1 MLSLMGVAQSL
12 AETDLHAW
20 IVAQAWLWPA
30 LEIGHFVGLTLLI
43 GGLLVVDLSILGGAD
58 QTSLRRF
65 YRLLPLVLVGFAL
78 NLATG
83 ILFCY
88 GDPFRYAANMGF
100 QLKIL
105 VMLAAGINASYHHW
119 RLTPLLLN
127 SCGVS
132 RVGYS
137 AAAKVSAALS
147 LACWFSVLLLGRLIP
162 YVGTG

>member
-1 MLSLMGVAQSL
+1 MLSLMRVAQSL
-12 AETDLHAW
+12 ADTDLHTW

-43 GGLLVVDLSILGGAD
+43 GGLLVVDLSVLRGAD
-58 QTSLRRF
+58 QTSLRRI
-65 YRLLPLVLVGFAL
+65 YCLLPLVLVGFAL

-83 ILFCY
+83 ILFCF
-88 GDPFRYAANMGF
+88 GDPFRYAANVGF
-100 QLKIL
+100 HLKML
-105 VMLAAGINASYHHW
+105 VVLAAGINASYHHW

-127 SCGVS
+127 SCCAPREGVL
-132 RVGYS
+132 

-147 LACWFSVLLLGRLIP
+147 LACWFLVLLLGRLIP